1 MEVDEAD
8 RSDTERVGLFAF
20 RTQGSSMAS
29 QKQIDA
35 NRRNAQKST
44 GPITEAG
51 KAVARFNALR
61 HGMTAESAVLPYEDH
76 LAYAMLREGLLSH
89 YAPANIAEELLVDVV
104 ANSYWRLLRARRV
117 ETSTMKLG
125 IQALKQRNG
134 LNPAPSTK
142 DDDALAVFFT
152 DDNDN
157 MRNQERY
164 HSTIERSYFRAVQT
178 LRKVQNDRL
187 REERRTTAVTSRNNP
202 DGSVSQPVAREQAK
216 TIVSPKVDPT
226 YAPLVRVW
234 LQPEDEHLN
243 EQQQPPL
250 LDPQS
255 PESENPNL

>member
-1 MEVDEAD
+1 MP
-8 RSDTERVGLFAF
+8 
-20 RTQGSSMAS
+20 S
-29 QKQIDA
+29 QKQIEA
-35 NRRNAQKST
+35 NRRNARKST

-51 KAVARFNALR
+51 KAVAKFNALR

-76 LAYAMLREGLLSH
+76 LAYAMLREALLSH
-89 YAPANIAEELLVDVV
+89 YAPANIAEEMLVDVL

-134 LNPAPSTK
+134 INPAPSNK

-164 HSTIERSYFRAVQT
+164 HGTIERSYFRAVET

-187 REERRTTAVTSRNNP
+187 RGERRTTASTSRSNEN
-202 DGSVSQPVAREQAK
+202 GFVSREEAK
-216 TIVSPKVDPT
+216 AVVVPESDPT
-226 YAPLVRVW
+226 YAPPVRVW
-234 LQPEDEHLN
+234 LHPEDQHLNNQPEPPAP
-243 EQQQPPL
+243 QP
-250 LDPQS
+250 DA
-255 PESENPNL
+255 ETRDAV

>member
-1 MEVDEAD
+1 
-8 RSDTERVGLFAF
+8 
-20 RTQGSSMAS
+20 MAS

-44 GPITEAG
+44 GPVTEAG

-76 LAYAMLREGLLSH
+76 LAYAMLREALLSH
-89 YAPANIAEELLVDVV
+89 YAPANIAEEMLVDVV

-125 IQALKQRNG
+125 IQALKQRSG
-134 LNPAPSTK
+134 LNPAPNTK

-152 DDNDN
+152 DENDN

-164 HSTIERSYFRAVQT
+164 HGTIERSYFRAVET

-187 REERRTTAVTSRNNP
+187 REERRTTADRSEN
-202 DGSVSQPVAREQAK
+202 GFVSREQAR
-216 TIVSPKVDPT
+216 TVVVPEVDPT
-226 YAPLVRVW
+226 YAPPERVW
-234 LQPEDEHLN
+234 LHPEDE
-243 EQQQPPL
+243 ERSPA
-250 LDPQS
+250 DITPQS
-255 PESENPNL
+255 PVPDEPATRRSDR

>member
-1 MEVDEAD
+1 
-8 RSDTERVGLFAF
+8 
-20 RTQGSSMAS
+20 MAS

-51 KAVARFNALR
+51 KAVAKFNALR

-76 LAYAMLREGLLSH
+76 LAYAMLREALLSH
-89 YAPANIAEELLVDVV
+89 YAPVNIAEEMLVDVV

-117 ETSTMKLG
+117 ETASMKLG

-134 LNPAPSTK
+134 LNPAPNTK

-164 HSTIERSYFRAVQT
+164 HGTIERSYFRAVET
-178 LRKVQNDRL
+178 LRKIQNDRL
-187 REERRTTAVTSRNNP
+187 RDERRTTADRSKNGFVSR
-202 DGSVSQPVAREQAK
+202 QQA
-216 TIVSPKVDPT
+216 TTVVVPEVDPT
-226 YAPLVRVW
+226 YAPPCPMF
-234 LQPEDEHLN
+234 PERELATYT
-243 EQQQPPL
+243 PTV
-250 LDPQS
+250 
-255 PESENPNL
+255 SEEGHDHAETRN

>member
-1 MEVDEAD
+1 
-8 RSDTERVGLFAF
+8 
-20 RTQGSSMAS
+20 MAS

-44 GPITEAG
+44 GPVTEAG
-51 KAVARFNALR
+51 KAVAKFNALR

-76 LAYAMLREGLLSH
+76 LAYAMLREALLSH

-125 IQALKQRNG
+125 VQALKQRNG
-134 LNPAPSTK
+134 INPAPNAK

-152 DDNDN
+152 DENDN

-164 HSTIERSYFRAVQT
+164 HGAIERSYFRAVET

-187 REERRTTAVTSRNNP
+187 REERRTTADRSKNGFVSREE
-202 DGSVSQPVAREQAK
+202 ARTVVVPE
-216 TIVSPKVDPT
+216 VDPT
-226 YAPLVRVW
+226 YAPPVRVW
-234 LQPEDEHLN
+234 LHPEDEP
-243 EQQQPPL
+243 EAPKPIETP
-250 LDPQS
+250 DPT
-255 PESENPNL
+255 PEEPRSDPRP

>member
-1 MEVDEAD
+1 MP
-8 RSDTERVGLFAF
+8 
-20 RTQGSSMAS
+20 S

-35 NRRNAQKST
+35 NRRNARKST

-51 KAVARFNALR
+51 KAVAKFNALR

-76 LAYAMLREGLLSH
+76 LAYAMLREALLSH
-89 YAPANIAEELLVDVV
+89 YAPANVAEELLVDVV

-152 DDNDN
+152 DANDN

-164 HSTIERSYFRAVQT
+164 HGTIERSYFRAVEA

-187 REERRTTAVTSRNNP
+187 REERRTTAITSRSNQN
-202 DGSVSQPVAREQAK
+202 GSVSQPVSREEAK
-216 TIVSPKVDPT
+216 TVIVPEFDPT
-226 YAPLVRVW
+226 YAPPVRVW
-234 LQPEDEHLN
+234 LQPDDQHLN
-243 EQQQPPL
+243 SEPQLPVAEPLTDPEPP
-250 LDPQS
+250 QTTV
-255 PESENPNL
+255 

>member
-1 MEVDEAD
+1 MP
-8 RSDTERVGLFAF
+8 
-20 RTQGSSMAS
+20 S

-51 KAVARFNALR
+51 KAVAKFNALR
-61 HGMTAESAVLPYEDH
+61 HGMTAESAVLPYEDT
-76 LAYAMLREGLLSH
+76 LAYAMLREALVGH

-134 LNPAPSTK
+134 LNPAPNPN

-164 HSTIERSYFRAVQT
+164 HGTIERSYFRAVET

-187 REERRTTAVTSRNNP
+187 REERRTTADRSRN
-202 DGSVSQPVAREQAK
+202 GFVSREEAR
-216 TIVSPKVDPT
+216 TIVVPEIDPT
-226 YAPLVRVW
+226 YAPPVRVW
-234 LQPEDEHLN
+234 LHPEDEKSADASPNTDTPNPTEVPEAPHN
-243 EQQQPPL
+243 EPIA
-250 LDPQS
+250 
-255 PESENPNL
+255 E

>member
-1 MEVDEAD
+1 
-8 RSDTERVGLFAF
+8 
-20 RTQGSSMAS
+20 MAS

-44 GPITEAG
+44 GPVTEAG
-51 KAVARFNALR
+51 KAVAKFNALR

-76 LAYAMLREGLLSH
+76 LAYAMLREALLSH
-89 YAPANIAEELLVDVV
+89 YAPGNIAEEMLVDVV

-134 LNPAPSTK
+134 INPAPNSK

-164 HSTIERSYFRAVQT
+164 HGTIERSYFRAVET
-178 LRKVQNDRL
+178 LRKVQNDRI
-187 REERRTTAVTSRNNP
+187 REERRTTATTSTGNKN
-202 DGSVSQPVAREQAK
+202 GFVSREEARTVVVPE
-216 TIVSPKVDPT
+216 IDPT
-226 YAPLVRVW
+226 YAPPCPMF
-234 LQPEDEHLN
+234 PERELETYTPN
-243 EQQQPPL
+243 A
-250 LDPQS
+250 
-255 PESENPNL
+255 SEEGSEDATTRE

>member
-1 MEVDEAD
+1 MP
-8 RSDTERVGLFAF
+8 
-20 RTQGSSMAS
+20 S

-51 KAVARFNALR
+51 KAVAKFNALR

-76 LAYAMLREGLLSH
+76 LAYAMLREALLSH
-89 YAPANIAEELLVDVV
+89 YAPANIAEELLVDIV

-152 DDNDN
+152 DENDN

-164 HSTIERSYFRAVQT
+164 HGTIERSYFRAVET

-187 REERRTTAVTSRNNP
+187 REERQTTAKAGKN
-202 DGSVSQPVAREQAK
+202 GF
-216 TIVSPKVDPT
+216 VSPVVSREEARTVVVPEIDPT
-226 YAPLVRVW
+226 YAPPVRVW
-234 LQPEDEHLN
+234 LHPEDE
-243 EQQQPPL
+243 EA
-250 LDPQS
+250 LDTEALERIEAPDNAPTRQ
-255 PESENPNL
+255 

>member
-1 MEVDEAD
+1 
-8 RSDTERVGLFAF
+8 
-20 RTQGSSMAS
+20 MAS

-76 LAYAMLREGLLSH
+76 LAYAMLREALLSH

-164 HSTIERSYFRAVQT
+164 HGTIERSYFRAVET
-178 LRKVQNDRL
+178 LRKVQNDRI
-187 REERRTTAVTSRNNP
+187 REERRTTAEASKNGFVSR
-202 DGSVSQPVAREQAK
+202 QQARTVVVPE
-216 TIVSPKVDPT
+216 VDPT
-226 YAPLVRVW
+226 YAPPVRVW
-234 LQPEDEHLN
+234 LKPEDQHLNRQPEPLAP
-243 EQQQPPL
+243 QP
-250 LDPQS
+250 D
-255 PESENPNL
+255 SEVMDQA

>member
-1 MEVDEAD
+1 
-8 RSDTERVGLFAF
+8 
-20 RTQGSSMAS
+20 MAS

-51 KAVARFNALR
+51 KAIAKFNALR

-76 LAYAMLREGLLSH
+76 LAYAMLREALLSH
-89 YAPANIAEELLVDVV
+89 YAPANIAEEMLVDVV

-117 ETSTMKLG
+117 ETSTLKLG

-134 LNPAPSTK
+134 LNPAPNSK

-164 HSTIERSYFRAVQT
+164 HGTIERSYFRAVET
-178 LRKVQNDRL
+178 LRKVQNDRI
-187 REERRTTAVTSRNNP
+187 RDERRTTADSSKNGFVSR
-202 DGSVSQPVAREQAK
+202 QQARTVVVPE
-216 TIVSPKVDPT
+216 VDPT
-226 YAPLVRVW
+226 YAPPLRVW
-234 LQPEDEHLN
+234 LHTEDEHLN
-243 EQQQPPL
+243 HQAQCRGSEP
-250 LDPQS
+250 DAERQS
-255 PESENPNL
+255 STES

>member
-1 MEVDEAD
+1 MP
-8 RSDTERVGLFAF
+8 
-20 RTQGSSMAS
+20 S

-51 KAVARFNALR
+51 KAVAKFNALR

-76 LAYAMLREGLLSH
+76 LAYAMLREALLTH
-89 YAPANIAEELLVDVV
+89 YAPANIAEEMLVDVV

-134 LNPAPSTK
+134 INPAPNTK

-164 HSTIERSYFRAVQT
+164 HGTIERSYFRAVET
-178 LRKVQNDRL
+178 LRKVQNDRI
-187 REERRTTAVTSRNNP
+187 REERRTAATTSRSNEN
-202 DGSVSQPVAREQAK
+202 GSVSQTVSREQAR
-216 TIVSPKVDPT
+216 TIVVPEIDPT
-226 YAPLVRVW
+226 YAPPVRVW
-234 LQPEDEHLN
+234 LRPEDQHLN
-243 EQQQPPL
+243 ERP
-250 LDPQS
+250 
-255 PESENPNL
+255 ENPLPEIEVEHKPSKES